1 MDQTTVILIS
11 AFVLLIGAIII
22 FAVIWSK
29 RLEARLQ
36 EQTNKALQQSIM
48 EMTTVDLVNKNIGEL
63 RQDVAERL
71 GRIDEAQRN
80 INELGASIN
89 DLKTVLKG
97 NQTRGRYGEMQL
109 KALLENSFDNT
120 SGIYAL
126 QHPINNGKVKPDAV
140 IFLPEPEKLLCI
152 DSKFP
157 FSSYEELFKEDLTE
171 ERRND
176 LKTTF
181 KNEVKKH
188 ITDVKN
194 KYILDG
200 ETSPYAVMFIPNDG
214 IFYFI
219 HLEAYDL
226 VEYARSIEGKY
237 NKNFRFT
244 LTTNGMLVDDEV
256 IDFLNREMSNVVLSL
271 DGRPEVHDH
280 FRRDYSGNGSY
291 EKIVPKFLKLVEKR
305 GGKNYYVRGTY
316 THNNTDFVNDI
327 LHMADLGFSELSM
340 EPVVCPPG
348 DPYALTE
355 NDMPKLLSQYELLA
369 KEMLKREDEG
379 RPITF
384 YHYMLD
390 LKNGPCIY
398 KRIAG
403 CGSGTEYMAVT
414 PWGDLYPCHQ
424 FVGDPKYLLGNI
436 WDGIKNTAVQDEFRA
451 CNAYSREECRDCWAK
466 LYCSG
471 GCAANSYHATGSVRG
486 VYAYGCELFKKR
498 IECAVMLGV
507 ARAEKE

>member
-226 VEYARSIEGKY
+226 VEYARSVNVILASPG
-237 NKNFRFT
+237 T
-244 LTTNGMLVDDEV
+244 LQPILATISV
-256 IDFLNREMSNVVLSL
+256 FWRE
-271 DGRPEVHDH
+271 
-280 FRRDYSGNGSY
+280 
-291 EKIVPKFLKLVEKR
+291 
-305 GGKNYYVRGTY
+305 
-316 THNNTDFVNDI
+316 
-327 LHMADLGFSELSM
+327 
-340 EPVVCPPG
+340 
-348 DPYALTE
+348 
-355 NDMPKLLSQYELLA
+355 
-369 KEMLKREDEG
+369 
-379 RPITF
+379 
-384 YHYMLD
+384 
-390 LKNGPCIY
+390 Y
-398 KRIAG
+398 KRNENLKEVSKQIK
-403 CGSGTEYMAVT
+403 
-414 PWGDLYPCHQ
+414 DL
-424 FVGDPKYLLGNI
+424 
-436 WDGIKNTAVQDEFRA
+436 NTAFRVFYRMWEPFKNSFDETYQKKEKFQEELGRLDA
-451 CNAYSREECRDCWAK
+451 KIQKITNAETED
-466 LYCSG
+466 
-471 GCAANSYHATGSVRG
+471 
-486 VYAYGCELFKKR
+486 
-498 IECAVMLGV
+498 
-507 ARAEKE
+507 